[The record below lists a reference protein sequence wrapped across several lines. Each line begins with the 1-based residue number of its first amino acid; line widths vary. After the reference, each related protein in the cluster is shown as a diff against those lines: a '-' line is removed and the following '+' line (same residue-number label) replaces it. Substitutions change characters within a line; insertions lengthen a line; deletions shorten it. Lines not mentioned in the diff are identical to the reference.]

1 MAVSDVTFDV
11 LVAPGTSLP
20 PSGQGGGERW
30 RIAFP
35 RSAEVA
41 DKNDGGQAVV
51 MTRYRSA
58 VMTLTALQDDAAHT
72 VMRRLH
78 TRQAAGERLAGGQA
92 SLVLSGE
99 TVRWGAYTITQPA
112 DIVSA
117 SSVQTVTWEIA
128 LQDVTITPGA

>member
-11 LVAPGTSLP
+11 LVASGTPLP

-72 VMRRLH
+72 VMRALH

-128 LQDVTITPGA
+128 LQDATITPGA